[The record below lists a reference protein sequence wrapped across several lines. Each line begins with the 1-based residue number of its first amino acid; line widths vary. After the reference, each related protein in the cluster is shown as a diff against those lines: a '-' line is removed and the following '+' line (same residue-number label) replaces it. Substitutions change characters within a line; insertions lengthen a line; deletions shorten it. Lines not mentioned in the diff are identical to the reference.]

1 LGILFL
7 LVLIISGAYF
17 YNSNIQPPLETVTAA
32 GAKIIAADGD
42 SFAIGTRKL
51 RLRGIDAPE
60 LKQICQ
66 AADGSDWPCGR
77 TAKAALETLLT
88 QPGLICTA
96 ELRDRF
102 ARSLA
107 HCRTAQNAD
116 IGASQVSAG
125 MAITDNFHDLRSYG
139 SEEDAARNA
148 KLGIWQGKFIEPKEW
163 RDTHH

>member
-1 LGILFL
+1 ML
-7 LVLIISGAYF
+7 LLLLIIGGAYF
-17 YNSNIQPPLETVTAA
+17 YNNAQPPLETVTAA
-32 GAKIIAADGD
+32 GAKIMAADGD

-60 LKQICQ
+60 FKQSCQ

-77 TAKAALETLLT
+77 SAKAALEALLT
-88 QPGLICTA
+88 QPGLTCTA

-116 IGASQVSAG
+116 IGAAQVSAG
-125 MAITDNFHDLRSYG
+125 MAVTDDFHDLRSYG
-139 SEEDAARNA
+139 DEEDAARNA
-148 KLGIWQGKFIEPKEW
+148 KRGIWQGKFIEPKIW
-163 RDTHH
+163 RDTHLR